1 MRVAY
6 EEMAREFARVLEK
19 NGFAAQDAADS
30 ADILCNVIN
39 FTKMEKYRVK
49 WKNFACKFFA
59 LRVNYVD
66 VASYFCGALNR
77 KSE

>member
-1 MRVAY
+1 M
-6 EEMAREFARVLEK
+6 
-19 NGFAAQDAADS
+19 DP

-39 FTKMEKYRVK
+39 FTKMEKYGVK

-66 VASYFCGALNR
+66 VASYFCDAVNR